1 MNTELDFIKRVKLGL
16 PLPGTEVLNRRT
28 KGLSLIRQHFLSRL
42 KGVTGVG
49 AESSLIIRW
58 RRLGEH
64 ANSRTI
70 VDTSFELALNVGGQ
84 PVTGLFQDLWIV
96 CYPDDSD
103 TRPQVEAEMERMC
116 QKTTGRS
123 GT

>member
-1 MNTELDFIKRVKLGL
+1 MNNELDLIKRLKLGL
-16 PLPGTEVLNRRT
+16 PVPGTEILNRRT
-28 KGLSLIRQHFLSRL
+28 SGLSLIRQHFLSRL

-58 RRLGEH
+58 RRLGEQ

-70 VDTSFELALNVGGQ
+70 VDTAFELALNAGGQ
-84 PVTGLFQDLWIV
+84 PITGLFRDLWIV
-96 CYPDDSD
+96 CYPDDPETGS
-103 TRPQVEAEMERMC
+103 QVQAEMERMC
-116 QKTTGRS
+116 EKVMKRP